1 MSSYLE
7 MMRNYEAS
15 WDTAKAIEYT
25 GEHTEIPVFAISLY
39 LLIVFY
45 IPEHIKTGLPLRSLW
60 AYWNLL
66 LSVFSIIGAYRCV
79 PYLISHLLEHGF
91 TYTTCHDSTK
101 WFLRHDEPN
110 PVGFWVTLF
119 IYSKIPELVDTV
131 FLVLQKKPVIFLHW
145 FHHVTVLLYC
155 WHAFAN
161 WTASGLWFVSMNF
174 TVHSI
179 MYFYY
184 FLAIAGYKSLAKPMA
199 PLITTIQLV
208 QMIVGSIVM
217 INVWNVKKDGGEC
230 FVIPANYKLGLA
242 MYLSYFCLFAV
253 LFYNLYLKEGGK
265 HAKKTKKGS
274 KKDNDDDTLCGVDMK
289 KGDAAG
295 FFHTQSDKEKLK
307 KK

>member
-1 MSSYLE
+1 M
-7 MMRNYEAS
+7 
-15 WDTAKAIEYT
+15 
-25 GEHTEIPVFAISLY
+25 
-39 LLIVFY
+39 IVFY
-45 IPEHIKTGLPLRSLW
+45 IPDYIKKGFPLRTLW

-66 LSVFSIIGAYRCV
+66 LSVFSIMGAYRTV
-79 PYLISHLLEHGF
+79 PYLISHLLENGF
-91 TYTTCHDSTK
+91 TYTTCHDSQK

-110 PVGFWVTLF
+110 PCGFWVTLF

-174 TVHSI
+174 SVHSI

-184 FLAIAGYKSLAKPMA
+184 FLSISGYKALSKPMA
-199 PLITTIQLV
+199 PLITTIQLA
-208 QMIVGSIVM
+208 QMIVGTLVM
-217 INVWNVKKDGGEC
+217 LNVRRTIKSGAEC
-230 FVIPANYKLGLA
+230 FVINSNYKLGLA

-265 HAKKTKKGS
+265 HAKKRKGGNS
-274 KKDNDDDTLCGVDMK
+274 KGKEEDDTLCGVDMK

-295 FFHTQSDKEKLK
+295 FFHTQSDKEKLEK
-307 KK
+307 KD